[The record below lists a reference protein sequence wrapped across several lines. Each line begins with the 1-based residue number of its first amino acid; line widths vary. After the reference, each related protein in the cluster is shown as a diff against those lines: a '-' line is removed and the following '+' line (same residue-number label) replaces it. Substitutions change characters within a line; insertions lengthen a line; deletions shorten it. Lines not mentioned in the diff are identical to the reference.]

1 MIEEL
6 RALIY
11 ATEFHPFSIKLKTGR
26 VFQVNE
32 REFAWVRPS
41 GMVHVVD
48 NDGRLYILAPKEI
61 DFISAPEEA
70 NTEEGN

>member
-26 VFQVNE
+26 VFQVNQ
-32 REFAWVRPS
+32 REYAWVRPS

-48 NDGRLYILAPKEI
+48 HDNRLYILAPKEI
-61 DFISAPEEA
+61 DVISAPEEA
-70 NTEEGN
+70 STEEE